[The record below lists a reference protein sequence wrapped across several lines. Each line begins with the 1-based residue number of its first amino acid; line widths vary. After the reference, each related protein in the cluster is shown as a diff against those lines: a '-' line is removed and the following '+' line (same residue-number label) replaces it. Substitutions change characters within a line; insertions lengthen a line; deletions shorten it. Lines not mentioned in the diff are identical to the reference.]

1 VTDDIRPE
9 FVILNHS
16 YEGYGMVI
24 DLLSRTP
31 PFSKMEV
38 GDLSAALRLQL
49 GQGHHVAVVAGPRLL
64 GYAGWLPTLQTI
76 AEPWVMDQGLL
87 VPVLD
92 GTANCIAITIV
103 TAVMPDL
110 ARSLIS
116 ALREKNPG
124 VRFYFKRT
132 GTSRKDKKTSV
143 LNKR

>member
-64 GYAGWLPTLQTI
+64 GYAGWLPTLQTL

-92 GTANCIAITIV
+92 GTANCKRQEDLGPKQKIAGGSSYV
-103 TAVMPDL
+103 AHLPRNAVN
-110 ARSLIS
+110 ARRPIGKER
-116 ALREKNPG
+116 A
-124 VRFYFKRT
+124 KRPW
-132 GTSRKDKKTSV
+132 
-143 LNKR
+143 